1 MSHVEKKLRHNMAKA
16 ISQFNMIQ
24 NGDRVLVCL
33 SGGKDSYTML
43 NLLHQLRLRSGRK
56 FDLFSLTLDQAQP
69 GWEDSGL
76 INWLENKEYPYEILH
91 RDTYS
96 VVKEKVPEGKT
107 YCSLC
112 SRLRRG
118 NIYTYA
124 KKHGFTKI
132 ALGHHRD
139 DLIESTMMSM
149 LYSGE
154 IRSMPPK
161 LITDDKRHIVIRPMV
176 LCQEKDIITYAK
188 EQAFPII
195 PCNLC
200 GSQEN
205 LTRKKVKALIQ
216 GLADQNPKVPAN
228 MLHAISNVRKSQL
241 MDFNLWDFKN
251 LEEQLVE
258 ISDIDENNEEMTHEP
273 FDSQLL
279 PDNPKPSVEPVV
291 VKLHPAVSRLNE
303 EA

>member
-1 MSHVEKKLRHNMAKA
+1 MSQIEKKLRHYMARA
-16 ISQFNMIQ
+16 ISQYNMIQ

-56 FDLFSLTLDQAQP
+56 FELFSLTLDQAQP
-69 GWEDSGL
+69 GWDGSQMVQ
-76 INWLENKEYPYEILH
+76 WLEKKGFPYEILH

-161 LITDDKRHIVIRPMV
+161 LITNDKRHIVIRPMV
-176 LCQEKDIITYAK
+176 LCQERDIIAYAQ

-205 LTRKKVKALIQ
+205 LTRKKVKALIHE
-216 GLADQNPKVPAN
+216 LAEQNPKVPAN

-241 MDFNLWDFKN
+241 MDTNLWNFKN
-251 LEEQLVE
+251 LEDQLVD
-258 ISDIDENNEEMTHEP
+258 ISAEDDSEEMAHEP
-273 FDSQLL
+273 FDNEIPTTEAKEKS
-279 PDNPKPSVEPVV
+279 VV
-291 VKLHPAVSRLNE
+291 VKFVR
-303 EA
+303 

>member
-1 MSHVEKKLRHNMAKA
+1 MSQIEKKLRHYMARA
-16 ISQFNMIQ
+16 ISQYNMIQ

-56 FDLFSLTLDQAQP
+56 FELFSLTLDQAQP
-69 GWEDSGL
+69 GWDGSQMVQ
-76 INWLENKEYPYEILH
+76 WLEKKGFPYEILH

-161 LITDDKRHIVIRPMV
+161 LITNDKRHIVIRPMV
-176 LCQEKDIITYAK
+176 LCQERDIITYAQ

-205 LTRKKVKALIQ
+205 LTRKKVKALIHE
-216 GLADQNPKVPAN
+216 LAEQNPKVPAN

-241 MDFNLWDFKN
+241 MDTNLWNFKN
-251 LEEQLVE
+251 LEEQLV
-258 ISDIDENNEEMTHEP
+258 DIVDDDSPEEMAHEP
-273 FDSQLL
+273 FD
-279 PDNPKPSVEPVV
+279 NEIPSVETEEKAVV
-291 VKLHPAVSRLNE
+291 VKFVR
-303 EA
+303 

>member
-1 MSHVEKKLRHNMAKA
+1 MSQVEKKLRHYMARA
-16 ISQFNMIQ
+16 MADYNMIQ
-24 NGDRVLVCL
+24 EGDRVLVCL

-43 NLLHQLRLRSGRK
+43 ELLHKLRLRSGRK

-69 GWEDSGL
+69 GWDGSGL
-76 INWLENKEYPYEILH
+76 TAWLETKQYPYEILH

-96 VVKEKVPEGKT
+96 VVKEKVPAGKT

-139 DLIESTMMSM
+139 DLIESLLMST

-154 IRSMPPK
+154 ISSMPPK
-161 LITDDKRHIVIRPMV
+161 LLTQDKRHIVIRPMV
-176 LCQEKDIITYAK
+176 YCREALIIEYAEEKK
-188 EQAFPII
+188 FPVI

-205 LTRKKVKALIQ
+205 LTRKKVKNLIRE
-216 GLADQNPKVPAN
+216 LAEENDKIPAN
-228 MLHAISNVRKSQL
+228 MLHALSNVRKSQL
-241 MDFNLWDFKN
+241 MDFDLWDFKN
-251 LEEQLVE
+251 LENGL
-258 ISDIDENNEEMTHEP
+258 IHGSDGQQSLELNEEP
-273 FDSQLL
+273 FDDSL
-279 PDNPKPSVEPVV
+279 
-291 VKLHPAVSRLNE
+291 VKSERSEQVINFPP
-303 EA
+303 

>member
-1 MSHVEKKLRHNMAKA
+1 MSRVEKKLRHYMAKA
-16 ISQFNMIQ
+16 ISDYNMIQ
-24 NGDRVLVCL
+24 TGDRVLVCL

-43 NLLHQLRLRSGRK
+43 HLLHQLRLRSGRK
-56 FDLFSLTLDQAQP
+56 FELFSLTLDQAQP
-69 GWEDSGL
+69 GWDDSSL
-76 INWLENKEYPYEILH
+76 RAWLEEKQYPYDVLH

-139 DLIESTMMSM
+139 DLIESLMMST

-161 LITDDKRHIVIRPMV
+161 LLTQDKRHIVFRPMV
-176 LCQEKDIITYAK
+176 YCQEKDIIEYAK
-188 EQAFPII
+188 DKNFPII

-205 LTRKKVKALIQ
+205 LTRKKVKNLIKE
-216 GLADQNPKVPAN
+216 LADQNPKVPAN
-228 MLHAISNVRKSQL
+228 MLHALSSVRKSQL
-241 MDFNLWDFKN
+241 MDFDLWDFKQ
-251 LEEQLVE
+251 LEDELITDDKEAAE
-258 ISDIDENNEEMTHEP
+258 IELNEEP
-273 FDSQLL
+273 FDMPQDSA
-279 PDNPKPSVEPVV
+279 PDFFPLQVRNS
-291 VKLHPAVSRLNE
+291 
-303 EA
+303 